1 VKVHL
6 SFESLDDGESEST
19 NALNKLEGRE
29 DVLGEI
35 VERLFPG
42 KFTDQEAEV
51 SIAFVSAP
59 DMQEKNYTYRGID
72 EPTDV
77 LSFPMWED
85 QNGVFLPPSDWDVL
99 PLGDILIC
107 EDVVRENAHQ
117 NGTSYVEELYL
128 MVAHGFLHLL
138 GMDHDTEE
146 RQQKMWLLQSAI
158 CKEWLLD
165 EKKSH
170 QSPSLG
176 GEVTR

>member
-1 VKVHL
+1 
-6 SFESLDDGESEST
+6 
-19 NALNKLEGRE
+19 
-29 DVLGEI
+29 
-35 VERLFPG
+35 
-42 KFTDQEAEV
+42 
-51 SIAFVSAP
+51 
-59 DMQEKNYTYRGID
+59 
-72 EPTDV
+72 
-77 LSFPMWED
+77 MWED